1 MNEVSQAV
9 FASNVRHVAMLD
21 GLWEGKDV
29 EGTEDTGFTCLQIS
43 KDVDNSFEISFLHV
57 LSYINSFS
65 FHVNRL
71 L

>member
-9 FASNVRHVAMLD
+9 FAANVRHVAMLD
-21 GLWEGKDV
+21 GLWDGKDL
-29 EGTEDTGFTCLQIS
+29 EDTGFTCLKIS

-57 LSYINSFS
+57 LNYINSFS

>member
-9 FASNVRHVAMLD
+9 FAANVRHVAMLD
-21 GLWEGKDV
+21 EVYGMDV
-29 EGTEDTGFTCLQIS
+29 EGTEDTGFTCLRIS

>member
-9 FASNVRHVAMLD
+9 FAANVRHVAMLD
-21 GLWEGKDV
+21 EVYGMDV

-57 LSYINSFS
+57 LNYINSFS

>member
-9 FASNVRHVAMLD
+9 FAANVRHVPMLD

-43 KDVDNSFEISFLHV
+43 KDIDNSFEISFLHV